1 MSDDRISNVE
11 WLQAENQRLTAKV
24 ERLKGDCD
32 VIDEHNDLLIER
44 VTRLLRITVEMRVG
58 LMESNADVWRRGV
71 LDEWDRRASEV
82 MP

>member
-44 VTRLLRITVEMRVG
+44 VTRLLRITGEM
-58 LMESNADVWRRGV
+58 DQKVWDQVTLR
-71 LDEWDRRASEV
+71 EWDRRASEV